1 MASDAGKPVPRIGV
15 AETFMARNAGNAGTS
30 HRRDRYRRNGDG
42 YHETSRQEHV
52 VGPLSIAASPAVGG
66 QGGTAWAAGSPE
78 ALEAPAADPRILRIG
93 DFRAGI
99 GALAG
104 LTDHRRPSPPAPEYP
119 SGRPAAVRL
128 PPLR

>member
-66 QGGTAWAAGSPE
+66 QGGTAWAA
-78 ALEAPAADPRILRIG
+78 ALPKHWKRPQRTQEYSESEISERVSERW
-93 DFRAGI
+93 RA
-99 GALAG
+99 
-104 LTDHRRPSPPAPEYP
+104 
-119 SGRPAAVRL
+119 
-128 PPLR
+128 